1 MAIMDCELLFPRG
14 DQVVVEPRDATS
26 LPEAIDRFNGAVDA
40 STRTGVG
47 GAILLAVCR
56 GRLSEGVCLMLII

>member
-1 MAIMDCELLFPRG
+1 MAIMGCELLFPRG
-14 DQVVVEPRDATS
+14 AQVVVEPRDATS
-26 LPEAIDRFNGAVDA
+26 LPEAIGRFNSAVDA

-56 GRLSEGVCLMLII
+56 GRLSEGVSCFG